1 MLHTA
6 CCRLLLHTACFT
18 LVVCCVH
25 FCYTLHVVSVLFLS
39 AAIVDEMLYM
49 FHVFCILFLLPA
61 ACSKLHVVCFWLLT
75 LWLHAA
81 YSLPVLL
88 VACHP
93 LLAARYLPASAA
105 LWGDLPQSAQG

>member
-1 MLHTA
+1 M
-6 CCRLLLHTACFT
+6 
-18 LVVCCVH
+18 
-25 FCYTLHVVSVLFLS
+25 SVLFLS

-61 ACSKLHVVCFWLLT
+61 AGSKLHIVCFWLLT